1 MSDQNNNQKYSDLG
15 DQIKDSVKNAID
27 TGNFSGLSDSVSR
40 SLSVVLGDV
49 GNAVN
54 KAITQSLQENQYN
67 RVGLSNSQREAFE
80 RARAEARQQAERFHA
95 EQERRIQLNKQKR
108 ANVVKQ
114 PLNRIKFKTIGSV
127 SSPLFIAG
135 GLMGLFAGIPFF
147 WLMHV
152 PGVNLLGIALALI
165 GTGLLGVGIHKQKW
179 LSTASKYRDLCKE
192 RMYCS
197 IEEIMSATGQSR
209 RKVLKTISKLLSRGY
224 FEEGYI
230 DEERTTFM
238 VSKEVYNQYVNTKK
252 EQARRA
258 AEELQ
263 GQGVS
268 VAENS
273 GLSDVQLTELNNMI
287 AFGQSSIKRLH
298 ELNDQIPGERITA
311 KLYTTEGL
319 LNDIF
324 NRVKEEP
331 EQMRNCRKLMDYHLP
346 TVLKLVEAYAEYDK
360 ISVPGEDIISAKEE
374 IEKTIDLINQAFAE
388 LLNRLFQES
397 VWDVTSD
404 AQVLKTML
412 AQEGLA
418 KDIVVNE
425 EV

>member
-54 KAITQSLQENQYN
+54 KAITQSLQDNQYN

-108 ANVVKQ
+108 ANVIKQ

-135 GLMGLFAGIPFF
+135 GLMGLFVGIPFF